1 MSTLE
6 APQLLASGGLK
17 VRVRVSVSVSV
28 SVSVRVRI
36 SRNPNPNPN
45 SNPNPNPNPN
55 SNPNPNPN
63 PNLKGELDI
72 SQRDPLWLK
81 ERGDKFYLR
90 RDWRAAEHAYGLV
103 LAQFSS
109 SIMAQAID
117 CML

>member
-1 MSTLE
+1 MPLDPGMSTLE

-36 SRNPNPNPN
+36 SR
-45 SNPNPNPNPN
+45 NPNPNPN

>member
-6 APQLLASGGLK
+6 APQLLASGG
-17 VRVRVSVSVSV
+17 
-28 SVSVRVRI
+28 
-36 SRNPNPNPN
+36 
-45 SNPNPNPNPN
+45 
-55 SNPNPNPN
+55 
-63 PNLKGELDI
+63 LKGELDI

-109 SIMAQAID
+109 SIMAHSDAMPDSHMHLGGDPGAID
-117 CML
+117 ELLLREGEELLTGDEVGTLKSTGGGEGPA